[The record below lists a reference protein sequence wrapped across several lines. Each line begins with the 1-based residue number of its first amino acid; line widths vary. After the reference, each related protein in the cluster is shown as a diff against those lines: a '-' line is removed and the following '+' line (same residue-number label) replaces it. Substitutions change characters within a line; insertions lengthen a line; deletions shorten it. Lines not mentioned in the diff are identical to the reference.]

1 MAKLTGAKLEARLEA
16 GIASRAPGRHGFG
29 GGLWL
34 EVAGGRSWS
43 HRYTTQGKAR
53 SMGLG
58 AWPAVSL
65 SRAREKVA
73 ANRAL
78 LDGGIDPIDER
89 RREKATDTLAKA
101 RAITFDAAAE
111 TYIAGN
117 EAKWRNP
124 KNKGQ
129 WRSSLKSYASPI
141 LGRLPLSDITTD
153 HVVRA
158 LRPIWHTK
166 AETAVR
172 VRGRIETVLAF
183 GIAQG
188 WCAEPN
194 VARWHNHLQM
204 ILPPRSKIAP
214 VVPHPA
220 LAWRDLP
227 DFMAQLR
234 EQDGFGA
241 RALEFTILTAARS
254 GESRGA
260 TWDEIDL
267 DAALWTIP
275 AARMKA
281 HRPHVVP
288 LSEPALA
295 MLREAAKLRGTGPFI
310 FPGMKAD
317 RPLSDMSLLA
327 VLKRLGRTDITT
339 HGMRAAFKT
348 WASDATE
355 FPRELIEA
363 SLAHIV
369 GDRAEQAYQR
379 GSWLERRR
387 RLMDAWAAFACALP
401 ADNVVTLAHAS

>member
-158 LRPIWHTK
+158 LRPIWHAK

-204 ILPPRSKIAP
+204 ICRRGPRS
-214 VVPHPA
+214 HPLFPTLPCPGA
-220 LAWRDLP
+220 TCRISWRSC
-227 DFMAQLR
+227 ASR
-234 EQDGFGA
+234 TASA
-241 RALEFTILTAARS
+241 RGPWSSPFSRPAAAARH
-254 GESRGA
+254 
-260 TWDEIDL
+260 
-267 DAALWTIP
+267 AAP
-275 AARMKA
+275 
-281 HRPHVVP
+281 
-288 LSEPALA
+288 
-295 MLREAAKLRGTGPFI
+295 
-310 FPGMKAD
+310 PGM
-317 RPLSDMSLLA
+317 RSTSTPRSGRSL
-327 VLKRLGRTDITT
+327 R
-339 HGMRAAFKT
+339 RA
-348 WASDATE
+348 
-355 FPRELIEA
+355 
-363 SLAHIV
+363 
-369 GDRAEQAYQR
+369 
-379 GSWLERRR
+379 
-387 RLMDAWAAFACALP
+387 
-401 ADNVVTLAHAS
+401 

>member
-1 MAKLTGAKLEARLEA
+1 
-16 GIASRAPGRHGFG
+16 
-29 GGLWL
+29 
-34 EVAGGRSWS
+34 
-43 HRYTTQGKAR
+43 
-53 SMGLG
+53 MGLG

-158 LRPIWHTK
+158 LRPIWHAK

-220 LAWRDLP
+220 LPWRDLP
-227 DFMAQLR
+227 RFHGAA
-234 EQDGFGA
+234 A
-241 RALEFTILTAARS
+241 RAGRLRRAGLEFTILTAGRS
-254 GESRGA
+254 GEARGA

-281 HRPHVVP
+281 HRPHGCR
-288 LSEPALA
+288 LSQ
-295 MLREAAKLRGTGPFI
+295 RAARHAPRGRQAARDRPVI
-310 FPGMKAD
+310 FPA
-317 RPLSDMSLLA
+317 
-327 VLKRLGRTDITT
+327 
-339 HGMRAAFKT
+339 
-348 WASDATE
+348 
-355 FPRELIEA
+355 
-363 SLAHIV
+363 
-369 GDRAEQAYQR
+369 
-379 GSWLERRR
+379 
-387 RLMDAWAAFACALP
+387 
-401 ADNVVTLAHAS
+401 